1 VKTAVDDMTWRIEKH
16 GHEVEGSRMKKVA
29 KMKRLSY
36 LIDVFVNDSFVGEA
50 EKELGFEYVYRDFEF
65 EEIEGRT
72 YDNPLGENNEKL
84 YQLKDN
90 ETQDQKERN
99 GKLLKRAHEIQK
111 KYWEE
116 LCAIIKGPDYDAMR
130 ASNEEWDELYD
141 GSDLRAWWD

>member
-1 VKTAVDDMTWRIEKH
+1 
-16 GHEVEGSRMKKVA
+16 
-29 KMKRLSY
+29 
-36 LIDVFVNDSFVGEA
+36 VNDSFIEEA

-72 YDNPLGENNEKL
+72 YDNPLGEKNEKL

-90 ETQDQKERN
+90 ETPDQKERN
-99 GKLLKRAHEIQK
+99 ERLLKRSHEIQK
-111 KYWEE
+111 EYWEE

-130 ASNEEWDELYD
+130 ASGEDWDVKYD